1 MFLCELD
8 EGPSLLGWCFSI
20 HNIDGDAVCG
30 SLDLPLA
37 DSVTITARERMV
49 QDEGE
54 RGVDGGGRLWVV
66 VVGCGGYG
74 GGGGGGGWKGETLL
88 ARSVEAAAV

>member
-1 MFLCELD
+1 
-8 EGPSLLGWCFSI
+8 
-20 HNIDGDAVCG
+20 
-30 SLDLPLA
+30 
-37 DSVTITARERMV
+37 MV